1 MIRLC
6 KYNQENIIEK
16 IRNGQ
21 LDALALSTTNL
32 IDDIILEMNSHNI
45 FNCLE
50 EYIPDFR
57 ADNTVIP
64 YGLIWASAI
73 AAKMRVHTSLTD
85 IPYAI
90 NDHRTLAK
98 LGYTL
103 IDDSGNLKNGLMQ
116 EGSLRFLLG
125 KYKPVMFMCGYNY
138 TVQKGILPL
147 LDIEPNIHIL
157 DCTDLEV
164 NLKNS
169 NYEMAGVGHSKRDD
183 KPTRGYKMSTLRGIV
198 NDTGII
204 EDIRFGSIEVHDLSL
219 SEDMVK
225 TSPMLKPGDIL
236 INDRGFISR
245 DLMNLSLIHI

>member
-1 MIRLC
+1 M
-6 KYNQENIIEK
+6 KK

-103 IDDSGNLKNGLMQ
+103 IDDSGNLKKW
-116 EGSLRFLLG
+116 F
-125 KYKPVMFMCGYNY
+125 
-138 TVQKGILPL
+138 
-147 LDIEPNIHIL
+147 D
-157 DCTDLEV
+157 
-164 NLKNS
+164 
-169 NYEMAGVGHSKRDD
+169 AGRKFKV
-183 KPTRGYKMSTLRGIV
+183 L
-198 NDTGII
+198 
-204 EDIRFGSIEVHDLSL
+204 IRQI
-219 SEDMVK
+219 
-225 TSPMLKPGDIL
+225 
-236 INDRGFISR
+236 
-245 DLMNLSLIHI
+245 

>member
-32 IDDIILEMNSHNI
+32 IDDIILEMNSRNI

-50 EYIPDFR
+50 KYIPDFR

-125 KYKPVMFMCGYNY
+125 
-138 TVQKGILPL
+138 
-147 LDIEPNIHIL
+147 NI
-157 DCTDLEV
+157 
-164 NLKNS
+164 
-169 NYEMAGVGHSKRDD
+169 
-183 KPTRGYKMSTLRGIV
+183 
-198 NDTGII
+198 
-204 EDIRFGSIEVHDLSL
+204 
-219 SEDMVK
+219 
-225 TSPMLKPGDIL
+225 
-236 INDRGFISR
+236 
-245 DLMNLSLIHI
+245 NLSCLCVVIITQSRKVFSLYWILNPIYIYWIVRI